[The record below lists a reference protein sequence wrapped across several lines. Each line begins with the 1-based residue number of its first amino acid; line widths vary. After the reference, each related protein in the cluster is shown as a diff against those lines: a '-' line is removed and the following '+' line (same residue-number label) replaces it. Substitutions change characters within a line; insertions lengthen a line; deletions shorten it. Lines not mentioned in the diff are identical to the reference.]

1 MYQFTD
7 GESVVQGDVKKF
19 AQGNST
25 SMHKRDSN
33 PDLPNPRADFAACKP
48 YPIERAINITLV
60 S

>member
-1 MYQFTD
+1 MYQFAD

-25 SMHKRDSN
+25 SMHKRNSN

-48 YPIERAINITLV
+48 YFLKEQLT
-60 S
+60 